1 MDKKLISRLN
11 WETVQQV
18 SLLQALSEPLMYKW
32 NHSEDFSIR
41 YSSCPSKIGSQML
54 TIVTAHR
61 CPHIAPSLTGL
72 PLPSLS
78 AASRNHHPHDTSS
91 SQTTPCSALSEPRA
105 PSPLPLG
112 PKIHLLSYP
121 PPLENTRK
129 ARRHCS
135 FEPREKF
142 SHNGTLSRILP
153 PSLCL
158 CCAPLPRMP
167 FLST

>member
-1 MDKKLISRLN
+1 MWKEAGEGPVPINSTPIYCGGEGQGS
-11 WETVQQV
+11 WASASSAPTV
-18 SLLQALSEPLMYKW
+18 LL
-32 NHSEDFSIR
+32 
-41 YSSCPSKIGSQML
+41 C
-54 TIVTAHR
+54 
-61 CPHIAPSLTGL
+61 C
-72 PLPSLS
+72 PSLS
-78 AASRNHHPHDTSS
+78 AASRNHHPHNTSS
-91 SQTTPCSALSEPRA
+91 SQTAPCSALSEPRA

-158 CCAPLPRMP
+158 CCAPLPRTP